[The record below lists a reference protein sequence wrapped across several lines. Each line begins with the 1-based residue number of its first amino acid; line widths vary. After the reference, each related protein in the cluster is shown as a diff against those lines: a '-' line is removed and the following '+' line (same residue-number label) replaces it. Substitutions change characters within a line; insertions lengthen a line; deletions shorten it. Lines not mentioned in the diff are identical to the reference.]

1 MPDLIHE
8 IKLELIEYKHLAH
21 TWEARYHKSLE
32 IREEQTAKIKEL
44 EGKLNKLNQKLYGKK
59 SEKNNP
65 KKKPTESS
73 SKSRGQQSENKQPE
87 RRDFEH
93 LPTQT
98 EVYEFEEE
106 ASCPCCGKA
115 FSDFGFPEET
125 ETLEIEVKP
134 YRRKIIRQKKK
145 KTCQCDGGSQLMTAP
160 GPQKLI
166 PGCRIGISIWTEL
179 LISKF
184 HFGQPVNRSLNLFAL
199 KGMDLS
205 QGTIT
210 GGLKNIQK
218 LFQPIVDAIQARCL
232 QASFWHADETRWSV
246 FEKVPGQESTRWYLW
261 LFESKDTAMFIL
273 DPTRSTN
280 VVENFFGK
288 EVSGTLMVDRYS
300 AYQCYIK
307 SNPKVHLAY
316 CWAHIRREFLD
327 YSKESPEKEDWA
339 ISWVDRIRQLYDNRL
354 TIVSMKG
361 TITRQLKSGKLCH
374 GQKRLLSI
382 MKDNWTELTRFIQNP
397 ELPLDNNEAERT
409 LRTPVVGRK
418 NFFGSGSTWS
428 AKLSSQ
434 CYSIFKTLTMNGI
447 NIYDWLQMYLG
458 ACATNGGR
466 APKDVSRFLPWESSV
481 RANSSPIL
489 EFEVA

>member
-1 MPDLIHE
+1 MSDVIHNL
-8 IKLELIEYKHLAH
+8 KLELIEYKHLAH

-32 IREEQTAKIKEL
+32 IRDEQVSKIKEL
-44 EGKLNKLNQKLYGKK
+44 EGKLNKLNQKLYGKM
-59 SEKNNP
+59 SEKNAP
-65 KKKPTESS
+65 KKSTESS
-73 SKSRGQQSENKQPE
+73 NKNRGQQSGNKQPA
-87 RRDFEH
+87 RRNFDH

-98 EVYEFEEE
+98 EVYEFEEG
-106 ASCPCCGKA
+106 AGCPCCGQPFA
-115 FSDFGFPEET
+115 DFNFPEQT

-134 YRRKIIRQKKK
+134 YRRKVTRKKVK
-145 KTCQCDGGSQLMTAP
+145 KTCQCDGGPQLMTAP

-166 PGCRIGISIWTEL
+166 PGCRIGMSIWIEL

-184 HFGQPVNRSLNLFAL
+184 HFGQPLNRTLNSFSLR
-199 KGMDLS
+199 GMDLA

-210 GGLKNIQK
+210 GGIKK
-218 LFQPIVDAIQARCL
+218 LQELFDPVVDAIQARCL

-246 FEKVPGQESTRWYLW
+246 FEKIPGKESTRWYLW

-273 DPTRSTN
+273 DPTRSTK
-280 VVENFFGK
+280 VIENFFGD
-288 EVSGTLMVDRYS
+288 EVSGTLMVDRYA

-307 SNPKVHLAY
+307 SNPKVALAY

-339 ISWVDRIRQLYDNRL
+339 INWVERIRRLYNNRL
-354 TIVSMKG
+354 TVVSMKRVV
-361 TITRQLKSGKLCH
+361 TRQLNSGKLCH

-382 MKDNWTELTRFIQNP
+382 LKDNWSELTRFVQNP
-397 ELPLDNNEAERT
+397 DLPMDNNEAERT

-447 NIYDWLQMYLG
+447 NLHHWLKIYLE
-458 ACATNGGR
+458 ACATNGGKP
-466 APKDVSRFLPWESSV
+466 PKDVSRFLPWESTV
-481 RANSSPIL
+481 RANAPLSL
-489 EFEVA
+489 DTQVA